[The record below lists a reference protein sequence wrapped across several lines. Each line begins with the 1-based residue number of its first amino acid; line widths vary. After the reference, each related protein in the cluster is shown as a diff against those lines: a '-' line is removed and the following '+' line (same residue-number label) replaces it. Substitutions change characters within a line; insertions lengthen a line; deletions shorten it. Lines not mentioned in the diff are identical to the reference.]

1 VTKRSR
7 ILLGTAAAALVIF
20 EVAVLADKLGRL
32 RWFWPYDDAVFGAGI
47 FIGVVGAFLLHA
59 GTAPILEEYRA
70 RTERED
76 SEYK

>member
-7 ILLGTAAAALVIF
+7 ILLGVAAAALVIF

-32 RWFWPYDDAVFGAGI
+32 RWFRPYDDQVFGAGI
-47 FIGVVGAFLLHA
+47 IIGVAGAFLLRA
-59 GTAPILEEYRA
+59 AITPILEEYQA
-70 RTERED
+70 RIERED